1 MTITKESLI
10 KQIVSNRML
19 TVEDG
24 DNYQQIL
31 DELYTDLRDKDI
43 DYIVTAYNTIATIPV
58 TVSEVS
64 TLLWQE
70 TDLVYNTFSS
80 QRFNDYRVRIVRS

>member
-31 DELYTDLRDKDI
+31 DELYTDLRSKDI

-64 TLLWQE
+64 TLL
-70 TDLVYNTFSS
+70 
-80 QRFNDYRVRIVRS
+80 

>member
-31 DELYTDLRDKDI
+31 DELYTDLRSKDI
-43 DYIVTAYNTIATIPV
+43 DYIVTTYNTFATIPV

-64 TLLWQE
+64 TLL
-70 TDLVYNTFSS
+70 
-80 QRFNDYRVRIVRS
+80 

>member
-31 DELYTDLRDKDI
+31 DELYTDLRSKDI
-43 DYIVTAYNTIATIPV
+43 DYIVTTYNTFATTLV

-64 TLLWQE
+64 TLL
-70 TDLVYNTFSS
+70 
-80 QRFNDYRVRIVRS
+80 

>member
-24 DNYQQIL
+24 DNYSQIL
-31 DELYTDLRDKDI
+31 DEMYTDLRSKDI

-64 TLLWQE
+64 TLL
-70 TDLVYNTFSS
+70 
-80 QRFNDYRVRIVRS
+80 